1 MKYAI
6 LFSGQ
11 GAQFAG
17 MGQTFDA
24 EAPLFHQH
32 FMAYGKALGWDLPAL
47 CFTEN
52 ERLQETAYAQAAIVA
67 YSLAVYESVK
77 SLLPA
82 PTAMLGLSLGE
93 YSALAASGFMT
104 ATATLQLV
112 QQRGRLMAQAA
123 ADQPG
128 AMAAVMNA
136 TPEQLAQACQADDV
150 TVANYNTPKQVVLSG
165 TTAGVAQASA
175 ILKQLGVRRVL
186 PLPVSGAF
194 HSALMQPAQAPLAAA
209 LAQTTVQAGQ
219 VPVWSNTT
227 QQPFTVATL
236 RDTLT
241 QQLVSPTYFATCLQ
255 ALAAQG
261 VTHFIEMGPGKTLTQ
276 FVRKTIPEA
285 QAIAIQQPTDLVTL
299 PEILHVSA

>member
-1 MKYAI
+1 M
-6 LFSGQ
+6 
-11 GAQFAG
+11 
-17 MGQTFDA
+17 
-24 EAPLFHQH
+24 
-32 FMAYGKALGWDLPAL
+32 
-47 CFTEN
+47 
-52 ERLQETAYAQAAIVA
+52 
-67 YSLAVYESVK
+67 
-77 SLLPA
+77 
-82 PTAMLGLSLGE
+82 
-93 YSALAASGFMT
+93 
-104 ATATLQLV
+104 
-112 QQRGRLMAQAA
+112 
-123 ADQPG
+123 
-128 AMAAVMNA
+128 
-136 TPEQLAQACQADDV
+136 
-150 TVANYNTPKQVVLSG
+150 LSG

-209 LAQTTVQAGQ
+209 WAQTTVQAGQ